1 MKRVLVLV
9 EGQTEERFVKDVL
22 GPYFAS
28 KNLFLFPTVAKTKR
42 VKCGAD
48 FKGGIT
54 GFSNVAKDLK
64 QLIKDQNAFVTTFI
78 DYYGLPSDFPGMNS
92 LPNGSPLIKVC
103 HVETALAQFIN
114 CPRFKPFIMLHEFEA
129 LLYTNP
135 SELCRA
141 LHADHKILA
150 TFMGICNAYQN
161 PEEINNSP
169 STAPSKR
176 ILNLVPGYQKTLHG
190 PTITRRIGLDTLRQ
204 NCPHFDDWLV
214 WLESL

>member
-22 GPYFAS
+22 VPYFVS
-28 KNLFLFPTVAKTKR
+28 KNVFLIPTVAKTKR

-54 GFSNVAKDLK
+54 AFNKVAKDLQ
-64 QLIKDQNAFVTTFI
+64 QLTTDSSAFVTTFI
-78 DYYGLPSDFPGMNS
+78 DYYGLPGDFPGMDCLPKGSS
-92 LPNGSPLIKVC
+92 LSKVC
-103 HVETALAQFIN
+103 HVEAALAQLIN
-114 CPRFKPFIMLHEFEA
+114 CPRFRPFIMLHEFEA

-141 LHADHKILA
+141 LHADDMTLA
-150 TFMGICNAYQN
+150 KFMGICESFQN
-161 PEEINNSP
+161 PEEINNAP

-176 ILNLVPGYQKTLHG
+176 ILNLMPGYQKTLHG
-190 PTITRRIGLDTLRQ
+190 PMITKRIGLDNLRQ
-204 NCPHFDDWLV
+204 NCPHFHDWLV
-214 WLESL
+214 WLENL